1 MEVLMKIRYI
11 YHSCFLVETENSF
24 LLFDYFKHKN
34 DKTDFDFM
42 KLLDDIYTSPKTLY
56 IFSTHSHRDHFNYDV
71 LSWINKKPNTYYILS
86 SDIKIYNRLDNLYI
100 VREND
105 ELSINE
111 IKLNVFGSTDEGVS
125 FLVNTDGLNLFHAG
139 DLNWWKWTD
148 DTPEEEKTMEDS
160 FKNIINKIVNNGA
173 KIDVAFFP
181 VDRRLEYNYLC
192 GGEYFI
198 DMFNPKLFIP
208 MHFWDD
214 YETTSDFKKAMTE
227 YKTNVIEIKHP
238 NETLYA
244 NI

>member
-1 MEVLMKIRYI
+1 MKIRYI

-34 DKTDFDFM
+34 DKTDFDFE
-42 KLLDDIYTSPKTLY
+42 KVLKDIYASSKALY
-56 IFSTHSHRDHFNYDV
+56 IFSSHSHRDHFNYDV
-71 LSWINKKPNTYYILS
+71 LSWFNKKPNTYYILS
-86 SDIKIYNRLDNLYI
+86 SDIKVYNKIDNLYI
-100 VREND
+100 VREDD
-105 ELSINE
+105 ELTINNV
-111 IKLNVFGSTDEGVS
+111 KLNVFGSTDEGVS
-125 FLVNTDGLNLFHAG
+125 FLINIDGLNLFHAG

-148 DTPEEEKTMEDS
+148 DTAEEEKAMEDA
-160 FKNIINKIVNNGA
+160 FKNIISKILSFGA
-173 KIDVAFFP
+173 KIDVCFFP

-198 DMFNPKLFIP
+198 KMLKPKLFIP

-214 YETTSDFKKAMTE
+214 YETTTDFKKAMAYHNTH
-227 YKTNVIEIKHP
+227 VIEIKYP

>member
-1 MEVLMKIRYI
+1 MKIRYI

-34 DKTDFDFM
+34 DKTDFDFE
-42 KLLDDIYTSPKTLY
+42 KVLNDIYVSSKPLY
-56 IFSTHSHRDHFNYDV
+56 IFSSHSHRDHFNYDV
-71 LSWINKKPNTYYILS
+71 LSWFNKKPDTYYILS
-86 SDIKIYNRLDNLYI
+86 SDIKVYNKIDNLYI

-105 ELSINE
+105 QLTINK

-125 FLVNTDGLNLFHAG
+125 FLINIDGLSLFHAG

-148 DTPEEEKTMEDS
+148 DSIEEEKSMEDA
-160 FKNIINKIVNNGA
+160 FKNIISQIVNLGE
-173 KIDVAFFP
+173 KIDVCFFP

-198 DMFNPKLFIP
+198 EMLKPKLFIP

-214 YETTSDFKKAMTE
+214 YQTTTDFKKAMAAH
-227 YKTNVIEIKHP
+227 KTNVIEIKHP